1 VGLSNSSHQKI
12 IFSTLLR
19 LSRKFKI
26 PYSEAGFFVKRLFS
40 SFAHGRPG
48 IGLLIIRLAAG
59 ATVIVAGVT
68 RLLAGPS
75 LALAISHVL
84 AIAGGSLLVLGLWT
98 PIAGFLLVIVQMW
111 SLFLQPGGEPWTRIL
126 LAALGAGLALLGPG
140 AFSIDARLFGWKRI
154 DLGDR
159 AR

>member
-1 VGLSNSSHQKI
+1 M
-12 IFSTLLR
+12 
-19 LSRKFKI
+19 
-26 PYSEAGFFVKRLFS
+26 
-40 SFAHGRPG
+40 
-48 IGLLIIRLAAG
+48 
-59 ATVIVAGVT
+59 
-68 RLLAGPS
+68 LAGPS